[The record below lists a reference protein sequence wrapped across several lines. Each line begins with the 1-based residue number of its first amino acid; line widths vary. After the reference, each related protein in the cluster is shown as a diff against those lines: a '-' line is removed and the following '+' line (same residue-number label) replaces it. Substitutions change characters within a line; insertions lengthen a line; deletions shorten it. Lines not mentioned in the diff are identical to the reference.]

1 MGKSQIPILHKNLK
15 FIILKSQI
23 SQIQAS
29 NPNLKTQN
37 SNQIP
42 MFPQVHKYE
51 LRSVQQ
57 KGTSYLSVSV
67 TVSATG

>member
-23 SQIQAS
+23 QAS

-42 MFPQVHKYE
+42 IFPQVHKYE